1 VRLVAEPLPIEIFGG
16 SAELLVS
23 VREVAWVR
31 SRVTAQLLG
40 GWDFR
45 ADPIHPGLEPGV
57 CLDVRPGAA
66 ATFAARGQDRV
77 VPLAPNRHRRAPDDV
92 IGPGEPGHEERRS
105 GRDRRARA
113 EQALPR
119 DSLPEQRTDDD
130 ERWQQHEHRADERE
144 RGGERGG
151 RRPRCRPA
159 ALPRPREHV
168 RRRQDEEAGERLRQ
182 DECDVVLGPRI
193 DRVEQPGEQADAFA
207 EPAPHG
213 QDQEHRPGAE
223 EDPLAEERGRV
234 VALQDRLLAEE
245 GEIERI
251 ARRAKRLPLGGLPGG
266 LADAG
271 AGDVVPA
278 ALEDEVEPGLQRCR
292 VRAVAECVAAGD
304 VRPAVRLFVRADQR
318 DVQRAV
324 EGAEHCE
331 EERRAPEGHG
341 RGL

>member
-1 VRLVAEPLPIEIFGG
+1 VRLVAEALPIEIFGG
-16 SAELLVS
+16 RAELLVS
-23 VREVAWVR
+23 SREVAGVR
-31 SRVTAQLLG
+31 GRVPAQFLG
-40 GWDFR
+40 GWDLR

-66 ATFAARGQDRV
+66 VAFAARRQDRV
-77 VPLAPNRHRRAPDDV
+77 VPLAPDRHRRAPDDV
-92 IGPGEPGHEERRS
+92 IGPCEPGHEESRS

-119 DSLPEQRTDDD
+119 DSRPEQRTDGD
-130 ERWQQHEHRADERE
+130 ERWHKHEHRADERE

-151 RRPRCRPA
+151 RRPRGCSA
-159 ALPRPREHV
+159 ALPGPREHV

-182 DECDVVLGPRI
+182 HERDVVLRPRI
-193 DRVEQPGEQADAFA
+193 DRVEQPGEQADALA

-223 EDPLAEERGRV
+223 EDGLAEERGRV
-234 VALQDRLLAEE
+234 VALEDRLLAERA
-245 GEIERI
+245 EIERV
-251 ARRAKRLPLGGLPGG
+251 ARRAEHLPLGRLPGG
-266 LADAG
+266 LRDSG

-278 ALEDEVEPGLQRCR
+278 ALEDEVEPGLQRRR
-292 VRAVAECVAAGD
+292 VRAVAEGVAAGD
-304 VRPAVRLFVRADQR
+304 VRPAVRLFIRADER